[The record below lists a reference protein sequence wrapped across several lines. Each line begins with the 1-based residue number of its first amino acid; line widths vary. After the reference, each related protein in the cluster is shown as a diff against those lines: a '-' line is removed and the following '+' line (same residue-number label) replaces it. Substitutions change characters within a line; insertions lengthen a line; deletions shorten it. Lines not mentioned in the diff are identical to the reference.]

1 MKSLIQTTDDSSSS
15 CMMII
20 GLYTHAFLI
29 QKKNEKKDEDNN
41 PIIITEL
48 LPPITTT
55 TGGNNNNEK
64 LSKERE
70 DKNNKKLSKKDNTTI
85 SQEESTTNK
94 KKDDI
99 ITTTTKS
106 LSDNN
111 GNEMNNNTMDVDEK
125 KESEKNTKSSDKN
138 DDDKKNM
145 DVDKKEDE
153 KTTKSSD
160 NDDKKKKID
169 DDTSQDD
176 KTTTKEKVEDTTT
189 TDMDV
194 VAAAV
199 DEKKDNALNP
209 QNENNNITTDT
220 TAAVPMD
227 VDNDNNGKNQEE
239 KGNNNKAAADNN
251 NQIEKGDYDITKNSN
266 RKEQNL
272 NEIQSVAIISSS
284 TDENWCVVSRYNK
297 VMSIYRNGE
306 LYSYRSVSKRIS
318 SLKIRLSSNNNMPS
332 MILAADMV
340 GDVTAYPLLKIPSN
354 DSSKDDDKKD
364 ENNTSTSDT
373 TTTTTTTTTNNNN
386 NFNRFFYATT
396 GAEAVENA
404 IKVSKAFTK
413 RPGIIVFQGGYHGRT
428 ALTMAMTSSSTT
440 YKQGFMTSNPP
451 NIYTLPF
458 PYDVKEIESCL
469 AAVNLCFQQQVVP
482 DEIACMI
489 IEPVL
494 GEGGYLPTPHEFLH
508 GLSMICKEHGILF
521 IIDEVQTGFGRTGKY
536 FATEHFL
543 PDIQPDILILA
554 KGLASGFPLSAV
566 VTSDRISDNQKPG
579 TMGGTYAGNAVSC
592 AAAIAT
598 QHVLEDEDL
607 ISNSLQQGL
616 LLKNGLLALQQQYPD
631 W

>member
-1 MKSLIQTTDDSSSS
+1 MEQASIHSLLFRGIGRLSSVVFERGDG
-15 CMMII
+15 CY
-20 GLYTHAFLI
+20 LYTKCGRKLLDFTSQIGVTNTGHCHPRIVDAAKSQIDKLI
-29 QKKNEKKDEDNN
+29 MGQVNIGYHEPMLEL
-41 PIIITEL
+41 TEL
-48 LPPITTT
+48 LQQRI
-55 TGGNNNNEK
+55 K
-64 LSKERE
+64 QY
-70 DKNNKKLSKKDNTTI
+70 I
-85 SQEESTTNK
+85 
-94 KKDDI
+94 
-99 ITTTTKS
+99 
-106 LSDNN
+106 
-111 GNEMNNNTMDVDEK
+111 MH
-125 KESEKNTKSSDKN
+125 
-138 DDDKKNM
+138 
-145 DVDKKEDE
+145 
-153 KTTKSSD
+153 
-160 NDDKKKKID
+160 
-169 DDTSQDD
+169 
-176 KTTTKEKVEDTTT
+176 
-189 TDMDV
+189 
-194 VAAAV
+194 
-199 DEKKDNALNP
+199 
-209 QNENNNITTDT
+209 T
-220 TAAVPMD
+220 TAA
-227 VDNDNNGKNQEE
+227 
-239 KGNNNKAAADNN
+239 
-251 NQIEKGDYDITKNSN
+251 
-266 RKEQNL
+266 
-272 NEIQSVAIISSS
+272 
-284 TDENWCVVSRYNK
+284 
-297 VMSIYRNGE
+297 
-306 LYSYRSVSKRIS
+306 
-318 SLKIRLSSNNNMPS
+318 
-332 MILAADMV
+332 
-340 GDVTAYPLLKIPSN
+340 
-354 DSSKDDDKKD
+354 
-364 ENNTSTSDT
+364 T
-373 TTTTTTTTTNNNN
+373 TTTTTTTTTNNN

-631 W
+631 WLRTVRGLGCMIGVEFHNSICNKQVSQACLRNGMLLLPAGGLHPTIRFIPPLVVTKQQIMEGLDIFEKSLKEVAAE